1 MMGIRQVSTLA
12 VLAAGGML
20 GAGCADLGGVQMGSE
35 RAGTVATGS
44 AGGSNTANANAQL
57 ERCDESLGTVAILE
71 DQNSRW
77 YYTLSREY
85 KLQSTVPLI
94 RLLVQQSNCFVVVER
109 GRAFNQMNQERA
121 IDRSGEARAGSNFGP
136 GQMVTADYTMSPEI
150 SFSEQDAGGIGAA
163 VGRYSRAL
171 GLAGAVAGNVKFR
184 EAATTLILSDN
195 RSGVQLAAA
204 EGSAS
209 KTDFG
214 AWSGALGG
222 LGAVGGGGYTKTA
235 EGKMLTGA
243 FADAYNELVRAV
255 RSYRAQEVR
264 GGLGTGG
271 RLGVQGGA
279 TPASQGI
286 PKR

>member
-1 MMGIRQVSTLA
+1 MGSRDVSVIAMVAGA
-12 VLAAGGML
+12 VLMV
-20 GAGCADLGGVQMGSE
+20 AGCADLGGVQMGSQ
-35 RAGTVATGS
+35 RAKTVATGS
-44 AGGSNTANANAQL
+44 AGGSNAANANAQI
-57 ERCDESLGTVAILE
+57 EHCDESMGTVAIIE
-71 DQNSRW
+71 NQGQSW
-77 YYTLSREY
+77 YYTLSHDY

-121 IDRSGEARAGSNFGP
+121 IERSGEGRAGSNFGP
-136 GQMVTADYTMSPEI
+136 GQIAAADYSITPEI
-150 SFSEQDAGGIGAA
+150 AFSQNDAGGIGAA
-163 VGRYSRAL
+163 MSRFSGAL
-171 GLAGAVAGNVKFR
+171 GIAGSLAGNVKFR

-214 AWSGALGG
+214 AWSNTFGG
-222 LGAVGGGGYTKTA
+222 LGAVGGGGYTRTA
-235 EGKMLTGA
+235 EGKLLAGA
-243 FADAYNELVRAV
+243 FADAYNQLVQAV
-255 RSYRAQEVR
+255 RNYKAQEVR

-271 RLGVQGGA
+271 RIGVQGGS